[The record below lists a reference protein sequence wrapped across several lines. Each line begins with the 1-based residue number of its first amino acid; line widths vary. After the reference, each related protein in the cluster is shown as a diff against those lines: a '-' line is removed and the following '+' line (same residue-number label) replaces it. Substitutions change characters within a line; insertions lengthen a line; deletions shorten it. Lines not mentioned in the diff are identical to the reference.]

1 MLVCYIWDQGIVLDD
16 TPEQAAPE
24 KFVAA
29 KYSTGKV
36 VTSNTLFN
44 FAPLI

>member
-1 MLVCYIWDQGIVLDD
+1 MCYYNTKQGIIIDN
-16 TPEQAAPE
+16 APE

-36 VTSNTLFN
+36 C
-44 FAPLI
+44 PY